1 MTSLG
6 WVGDGITVALAGS
19 VGGVLLSGLEPNR
32 LDVPDTK
39 ETREKK
45 GRVKEQQLLEA
56 DIETAAEVAGTP
68 PESPLDDDDEAEIDL
83 SFEE

>member
-1 MTSLG
+1 M
-6 WVGDGITVALAGS
+6 ALAAP
-19 VGGVLLSGLEPNR
+19 VGGVLLRGLVPNR
-32 LDVPDTK
+32 IDVPDTK

-68 PESPLDDDDEAEIDL
+68 PDPPLDDEDEDEIDL

>member
-1 MTSLG
+1 
-6 WVGDGITVALAGS
+6 
-19 VGGVLLSGLEPNR
+19 
-32 LDVPDTK
+32 VPDTK

-56 DIETAAEVAGTP
+56 DIEEALEVAGTP
-68 PESPLDDDDEAEIDL
+68 PDPPLDDEDEIDL

>member
-1 MTSLG
+1 M
-6 WVGDGITVALAGS
+6 AGRRAELR
-19 VGGVLLSGLEPNR
+19 GVVPYR
-32 LDVPDTK
+32 TDVPDTK

-45 GRVKEQQLLEA
+45 GRVKEQQRLEA

-68 PESPLDDDDEAEIDL
+68 PDPPLEEDEEAIDL

>member
-1 MTSLG
+1 M
-6 WVGDGITVALAGS
+6 
-19 VGGVLLSGLEPNR
+19 
-32 LDVPDTK
+32 PDTK

-68 PESPLDDDDEAEIDL
+68 PDPPLDDDDEAEIDL

>member
-1 MTSLG
+1 M
-6 WVGDGITVALAGS
+6 
-19 VGGVLLSGLEPNR
+19 
-32 LDVPDTK
+32 PDTK

-45 GRVKEQQLLEA
+45 GRVKEQQRLEA

-68 PESPLDDDDEAEIDL
+68 PDPPLAEDEDEELEL